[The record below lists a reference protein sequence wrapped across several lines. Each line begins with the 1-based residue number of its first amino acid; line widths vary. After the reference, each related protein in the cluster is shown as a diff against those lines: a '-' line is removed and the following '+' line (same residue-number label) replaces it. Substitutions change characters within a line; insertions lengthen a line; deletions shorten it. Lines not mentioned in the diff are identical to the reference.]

1 MQGEKYLALVD
12 TGSTISIMNE
22 NRFPMSKCQLI
33 NQLSTTI
40 NTIQGEVNKP
50 NRTVATVCPIEFKY
64 PDNARMKWIALK
76 LEKPYDLLIG
86 MDWIK
91 RNVKEISIENQQ
103 INMTNGVS
111 LPFLTKA
118 IQEEVNVLEVSEV
131 QDLQLGYLN
140 ETERHLIKRLVR
152 KHDRLLFREGD
163 ILTSTNTV
171 VHEIR
176 TTTDEQIN
184 SKLYRYPPKHETE
197 VRRQMEDMERQGII
211 RKSRSKYSSPI
222 IIVPKKKDSSGI
234 QKFRIVVDYRRL
246 NQVTIDDKYPLPN
259 IDSILDK
266 LGKAQYFSTLDLAK
280 GYHQILVAEKDIEKT
295 AFVTPAGLYE
305 YVRMPFG
312 LKNAPATFQRL
323 MNDILREYINQICVV
338 YLDDILI
345 FSTTLE
351 EHEKSLNK
359 ILSRL
364 QEHNLKIQVDKC
376 SFLKRDTEFL
386 GHVLTVDGIKPNPE
400 KIAAIQEIGIPR
412 TEKQLKGFLGATG
425 YYRKFVKD
433 YSKVAYPMIK
443 YLKKDNRINVNDP
456 QYIAAFENLKSLITS
471 HPILKYPEYDKPFV
485 VTTDASDHAIG
496 AVLSQQGH
504 PVCYVSR
511 TLNNHEKNYCTIDK
525 EFLAIMYAVNYFR
538 PYLYGNKFKIV
549 TDHVPIKYL
558 NNKYKGKE
566 FSQRH
571 QRWLLKLQEFNYE
584 IEYLRGKENKVAD
597 YLSRLENTKKINE
610 DNDTESNLA
619 MSDTIHSVDEQRL
632 DHIGI
637 KDDIVNKYRTQIIL
651 TYSPQQELRSI
662 HNKRIIEINPLDNE
676 NFIKDILKRCIK
688 QGYTG
693 IYSEV
698 SDTDYHKIQLIIISM
713 FSGDSRTKFIRSS
726 KRAKDILTEE
736 ELHRQ
741 LSLYHTKESMHSGIN
756 ECYHNLKDKVY
767 FPKLR
772 EHIQLII
779 NNCEKCQQI
788 KYDRR
793 PIKPKFVLT
802 ETPKE
807 KNDTI
812 HLDIFHFK
820 KQAFVTII
828 DKLTKFAAAYCITDR
843 NWRAK
848 KTIMME
854 HFAKFGKPNKIIM
867 DNEFRAEQ
875 LIEYLRMENIEV
887 HLTKPNNHTGNAD
900 IERLH
905 STLLEKITG
914 IEGNE
919 LSVEMKIQM
928 AIGNYND
935 RFHSTVQCSPR
946 EAKEKEDVV
955 ELQERINRTKIRV
968 IDKRNAS
975 REEYVE
981 NRSTGPIRNYKRLR
995 HKDEPY
1001 YRIKSLRNVHL
1012 SNIKRP
1018 LKSTDIQHRNNY
1030 SNDSISSTGATTGQS
1045 SI

>member
-1 MQGEKYLALVD
+1 
-12 TGSTISIMNE
+12 
-22 NRFPMSKCQLI
+22 
-33 NQLSTTI
+33 
-40 NTIQGEVNKP
+40 
-50 NRTVATVCPIEFKY
+50 
-64 PDNARMKWIALK
+64 MKWVAMQLD
-76 LEKPYDLLIG
+76 KPYDLLIG
-86 MDWIK
+86 MDFIRK
-91 RNVKEISIENQQ
+91 NVKEINIEKQEIIMANK
-103 INMTNGVS
+103 VS
-111 LPFLTKA
+111 LPFLTKT

-131 QDLQLGYLN
+131 QNLMLDHLN
-140 ETERHLIKRLVR
+140 EKEKNIITKLINKYH
-152 KHDRLLFREGD
+152 KLLFKEGD

-171 VHEIR
+171 VHEIK
-176 TTTDEQIN
+176 TTTNDQIN
-184 SKLYRYPPKHETE
+184 SKLYRYPPQHEAE
-197 VRRQMEDMERQGII
+197 VRRQMEEMEKQGII
-211 RKSRSKYSSPI
+211 RKSRSRYSSPI
-222 IIVPKKKDSSGI
+222 IVVPKKKDNSGI

-280 GYHQILVAEKDIEKT
+280 GYHQILVSEKDIEKT

-323 MNDILREYINQICVV
+323 MNEILREYINQICVV
-338 YLDDILI
+338 YLDDILV

-351 EHEKSLNK
+351 EHEKSLSK
-359 ILSRL
+359 IFSRL

-376 SFLKRDTEFL
+376 SFLKKDTEFL
-386 GHVLTVDGIKPNPE
+386 GHVLTVEGIKPNPE
-400 KIAAIQEIGIPR
+400 KIKTIQEIEIPK

-425 YYRKFVKD
+425 YYRKFIKD

-443 YLKKDNRINVNDP
+443 YLKKDNKININDP

-511 TLNNHEKNYCTIDK
+511 TLNSHEKNYCTTDK
-525 EFLAIMYAVNYFR
+525 EFLAIVYAINYFR

-584 IEYLRGKENKVAD
+584 IEYLQGKENKVAD
-597 YLSRLENTKKINE
+597 YLSRLENTQKINE
-610 DNDTESNLA
+610 ENDVESNLA
-619 MSDTIHSVDEQRL
+619 MSGTIHSVDEQRL

-637 KDDIVNKYRTQIIL
+637 KDDIVNKYKTQIIL
-651 TYSPQQELRSI
+651 TYSPEKELKTL
-662 HNKRIIEINPLDNE
+662 HNRRIIEINPLESE
-676 NFIKDILKRCIK
+676 NVIKDILKRYIK
-688 QGYTG
+688 PGYTG

-698 SDTDYHKIQLIIISM
+698 TDTDYNKVQLIIIGL
-713 FSGDSRTKFIRSS
+713 FSGDSKIKIIRSAN
-726 KRAKDILTEE
+726 RAKEITSEE
-736 ELHRQ
+736 ELHKQ

-756 ECYHNLKDKVY
+756 ECYQNLKDKIY
-767 FPKLR
+767 YPKLR
-772 EHIQLII
+772 QHIQLII

-788 KYDRR
+788 KYDRK
-793 PIKPKFVLT
+793 PIKPKFSLT
-802 ETPKE
+802 ETPKG
-807 KNDTI
+807 KNDVI

-820 KQAFVTII
+820 KQSFVTTI

-848 KTIMME
+848 KAIMME
-854 HFAKFGKPNKIIM
+854 QFAKFGKPNKIIM

-875 LIEYLRMENIEV
+875 LIEYLKAENIEV

-914 IEGNE
+914 IEDNQ
-919 LSVEMKIQM
+919 LSTEMKIQM

-935 RFHSTVQCSPR
+935 RYHSTIKCTPR
-946 EAKEKEDVV
+946 EAKDKIEIEK
-955 ELQERINRTKIRV
+955 LQERINKTKNHI
-968 IDKRNAS
+968 INKRNIN
-975 REEYVE
+975 RENYIE
-981 NRSTGPIRNYKRLR
+981 NRAVGPIRNYKRLR

-1001 YRIKSLRNVHL
+1001 YRFNPLKNIHV

-1018 LKSTDIQHRNNY
+1018 LKHTGFQHNINTDNNNTNQSRTTTSE
-1030 SNDSISSTGATTGQS
+1030 SNP
-1045 SI
+1045 